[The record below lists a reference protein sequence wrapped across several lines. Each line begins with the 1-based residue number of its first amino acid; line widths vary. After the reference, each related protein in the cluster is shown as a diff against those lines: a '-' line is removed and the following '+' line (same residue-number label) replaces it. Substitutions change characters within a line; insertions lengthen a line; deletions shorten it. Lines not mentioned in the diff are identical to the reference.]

1 MSGKPAARLGDPTA
15 CPLPGHG
22 VNPIA
27 AGSPN
32 VFFDGM
38 PAARQGDPT
47 ACGSVLSAN
56 VIPNVLINNQ
66 PATVVGTL
74 GSHGNVIIG
83 GSGTVIIGNTH
94 TPAPFTPPAPL
105 SFQKTYGQ
113 SFNITDRSGQPLLF
127 RDYLATV
134 NGVQVQGTTDA
145 KGVAHIKSPTPDA
158 QISIHVKFRSP
169 ARMLDELSESQ
180 P

>member
-1 MSGKPAARLGDPTA
+1 MSGKPAARMGDPTA

-22 VNPIA
+22 TNPITT
-27 AGSPN
+27 GSPD
-32 VFFDGM
+32 VLFDGV
-38 PAARQGDPT
+38 PAARQGDVT
-47 ACGSVLSAN
+47 ACGSALSVN
-56 VIPNVLINNQ
+56 VIPNVLINNK

-83 GSGTVIIGNTH
+83 GSGTIIIGNTP
-94 TPAPFTPPAPL
+94 TPAPFTPPTPL
-105 SFQKTYGQ
+105 AFQKTYGQ
-113 SFNITDRSGQPLLF
+113 SFNITDRSGQSLPF
-127 RDYLATV
+127 RDYVATV

-145 KGVAHIKSPTPDA
+145 NGIAHIKSPTPDA